1 MCCSGECIQDGQGGN
16 VCAVSSSNTTT
27 TDTTDLAEVILDDV
41 VDGEVTTAGG
51 KDDGK
56 QNGKEDAKDD
66 GKQNEANK
74 QEEKPKNEG
83 TGKQEAAV
91 VAKEKKDVEDKNVG
105 NDKAEREYWNRWVT
119 DDELNN
125 MN

>member
-27 TDTTDLAEVILDDV
+27 TDTTDLAEVVVDDV
-41 VDGEVTTAGG
+41 VEVTTGG
-51 KDDGK
+51 DAKDDGK
-56 QNGKEDAKDD
+56 QNGKET
-66 GKQNEANK
+66 NK
-74 QEEKPKNEG
+74 PEEKPKNEDA
-83 TGKQEAAV
+83 GKQVEAG
-91 VAKEKKDVEDKNVG
+91 VAKEKKDVEGKNVVD
-105 NDKAEREYWNRWVT
+105 DKAEREYWNRWVT